1 MTGSS
6 VSFFIQKKTKK
17 RKKTTLWWAKKQNLW
32 KIDPDLNLTGR
43 SILQLISDLL
53 SKAGAKIDILS
64 LQKKRKGKRKTK
76 QKRRKRPKY
85 WMTVSNLLTP
95 KGRSASEKSAELLRS
110 EIWQRLIYW
119 LWCSVT
125 EFYSFNQIWPDLIF
139 PSG

>member
-32 KIDPDLNLTGR
+32 KIDPDLNLTGG

-64 LQKKRKGKRKTK
+64 LQKKERGKEIRKKIE
-76 QKRRKRPKY
+76 
-85 WMTVSNLLTP
+85 
-95 KGRSASEKSAELLRS
+95 EKNQNTD
-110 EIWQRLIYW
+110 WQGLIYW
-119 LWCSVT
+119 RQKAGVLLRNQQS
-125 EFYSFNQIWPDLIF
+125 FYGVKSDKD
-139 PSG
+139 

>member
-64 LQKKRKGKRKTK
+64 LQKKKGEKKNQTKAQKKTK
-76 QKRRKRPKY
+76 IL
-85 WMTVSNLLTP
+85 ND
-95 KGRSASEKSAELLRS
+95 
-110 EIWQRLIYW
+110 
-119 LWCSVT
+119 SV
-125 EFYSFNQIWPDLIF
+125 
-139 PSG
+139 

>member
-53 SKAGAKIDILS
+53 SKAAAKIDILS
-64 LQKKRKGKRKTK
+64 LQKKKGEKKNQTKAQKKTK
-76 QKRRKRPKY
+76 IL
-85 WMTVSNLLTP
+85 NN
-95 KGRSASEKSAELLRS
+95 
-110 EIWQRLIYW
+110 
-119 LWCSVT
+119 SV
-125 EFYSFNQIWPDLIF
+125 
-139 PSG
+139 

>member
-17 RKKTTLWWAKKQNLW
+17 ERKQPCDGQKKQNLW

-64 LQKKRKGKRKTK
+64 LQKKKGEKKNQTKAQKKTK
-76 QKRRKRPKY
+76 IL
-85 WMTVSNLLTP
+85 NN
-95 KGRSASEKSAELLRS
+95 
-110 EIWQRLIYW
+110 
-119 LWCSVT
+119 SV
-125 EFYSFNQIWPDLIF
+125 
-139 PSG
+139 